1 MNDSIS
7 STKAREMDVEWMKAG
22 MPTDGLRIYGLR
34 KSSNRVTTYL
44 AIPGNDSAPCY
55 EYFFHRQDTGEYAP
69 AYYHVSG
76 PTLAEWKERLE
87 QERLEQEQAEAAR
100 EAAELYEWA
109 SGR

>member
-7 STKAREMDVEWMKAG
+7 STKAREIDIEWMKAG
-22 MPTDGLRIYGLR
+22 MPTDGLRIVGYRISG
-34 KSSNRVTTYL
+34 NRSRTYL
-44 AIPGNDSAPCY
+44 TIPGDDGAPCY
-55 EYFFHRQDTGEYAP
+55 EYCAHDPTTGEIAP

-76 PTLAEWKERLE
+76 VTLEEWY
-87 QERLEQEQAEAAR
+87 EAQDYAAARR